1 MSIKVDDKLLQKC
14 IKNIDIKEAGKNSK
28 IILKFNDDTTQEEI
42 DAIKE
47 FFENMYKDFAKM
59 LGISEEELDNLC
71 KAMEYLD
78 ELDEEECEEMVSK
91 ILNETLQNSNMY
103 AKIAK
108 KFTEEGIM
116 NPTEYHQSLGIK
128 TQNPPTEVK
137 HYWYP
142 ITVTKILDRQEYIG
156 DTINFRYTTRS
167 FKDKTKIKLPK
178 EQWKIFKNT
187 HEAIIDEET

>member
-1 MSIKVDDKLLQKC
+1 MSIKVNDKLLQKC

-71 KAMEYLD
+71 KTMEYLD
-78 ELDEEECEEMVSK
+78 GLDEEECEKMVSK
-91 ILNETLQNSNMY
+91 ILNETLQNSNMD

-108 KFTEEGIM
+108 KLKDLDEINGPTEE
-116 NPTEYHQSLGIK
+116 ELK
-128 TQNPPTEVK
+128 TIE
-137 HYWYP
+137 
-142 ITVTKILDRQEYIG
+142 QEL
-156 DTINFRYTTRS
+156 N
-167 FKDKTKIKLPK
+167 KPK
-178 EQWKIFKNT
+178 ENKVINLSDYKRKR
-187 HEAIIDEET
+187 